1 MKIKQQTLYKVFVKL
16 LVNSQMLEVQ
26 ADTDFD
32 KLDGSFGEITGIDEE
47 WSGLVFL
54 KQRKHEVAN
63 TAAHLK

>member
-1 MKIKQQTLYKVFVKL
+1 MICPLNSTNIFGNTNMKIKQQTLYKVFVKL

-47 WSGLVFL
+47 
-54 KQRKHEVAN
+54 
-63 TAAHLK
+63 